1 MNLHLWEREDYL
13 VNKAIISKKPISDE
27 DKKVLLIKVE
37 KLKKLIETFFDLQ
50 PNIELT
56 EFLKGKKSDLD
67 EIGLDTEYVNTTFT
81 KILNLDARIRST
93 SIKIFKQ
100 ILSTQSPSGSWN
112 FLYHQQLKKNVS
124 NPWITATCMFSLH
137 KAKLLSLLPDDAVKL
152 PIMDATDWL
161 TKVAYLNTGRGWNN
175 NPPELN
181 DDTSEAKLIDT
192 CYIIGILSRVS
203 NNISKDILSNSLSFI
218 LEKQDK
224 SGAWLDNES
233 ADIICTSYG
242 IIALTLLNQKL
253 SDYELK
259 IPANLKKDIISA
271 IESGVEYL
279 MLMQR
284 RDGCWSKTPTCKEGD
299 VLATSLALQALRR
312 YRLERSDYPVRIGC
326 NWLMTNFE
334 YCEDTWCWTE
344 ESMDKSKKIPSI
356 EKTSAAVST
365 LLISSNFT
373 EFSYVR
379 VVLLWL
385 LDQWSD
391 YNQNIYMAYIL
402 CSLLDYLRAI
412 YLEKE
417 FFET

>member
-1 MNLHLWEREDYL
+1 MTLHAEDREDYW
-13 VNKAIISKKPISDE
+13 VSKAIIQKPISDK
-27 DKKVLLIKVE
+27 DKKELLKKSE
-37 KLKKLIETFFDLQ
+37 KLKKLIETFFGQ

-56 EFLKGKKSDLD
+56 EFLKDKKSDFD
-67 EIGLDTEYVNTTFT
+67 EIGLNIDYVNTTFAD
-81 KILNLDARIRST
+81 IFNLDARIRSN
-93 SIKIFKQ
+93 SIEIFKQ
-100 ILSTQSPSGSWN
+100 ILFTQSPLGSWD
-112 FLYHQQLKKNVS
+112 FLYHQELQKHVS
-124 NPWITATCMFSLH
+124 NPWITATCLFSLH

-152 PIMDATDWL
+152 PIMEATDWL
-161 TKVAYLNTGRGWNN
+161 TKVTYLNTGRGWNN

-192 CYIIGILSRVS
+192 CYVISILSQVS
-203 NNISKDILSNSLSFI
+203 NNVSEEIFRNSLPLI
-218 LEKQDK
+218 LGKKDK
-224 SGAWLDNES
+224 SGAWLDNGN

-253 SDYELK
+253 SDCELK
-259 IPANLKKDIISA
+259 IPDNLKKDIILA

-284 RDGCWSKTPTCKEGD
+284 RDGCWSETPTCEQGD
-299 VLATSLALQALRR
+299 VLATSLALRALRR
-312 YRLERSDYPVRIGC
+312 YGLKRSDYPVRIGC

-344 ESMDKSKKIPSI
+344 ESRDKSKKIPSI
-356 EKTSAAVST
+356 EKTSAAVSA

-391 YNQNIYMAYIL
+391 YKQNIYMAYIL

-412 YLEKE
+412 YIEKE